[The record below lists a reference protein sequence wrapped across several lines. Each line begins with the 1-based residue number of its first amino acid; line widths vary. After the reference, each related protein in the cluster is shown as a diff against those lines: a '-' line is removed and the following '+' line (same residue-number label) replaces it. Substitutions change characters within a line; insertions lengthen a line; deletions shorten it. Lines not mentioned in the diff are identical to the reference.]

1 MKKVIIIAMMAV
13 VLASCTDNQMAKNY
27 GGTMSIDLPK
37 GQKLVNATW
46 KGESDLWYL
55 TRTMLTTD
63 SAETYTFHQE
73 KGSAISMYGNG
84 QVIFKESK

>member
-1 MKKVIIIAMMAV
+1 
-13 VLASCTDNQMAKNY
+13 MAKNY
-27 GGTMSIDLPK
+27 GGTMTIDLPK

-55 TRTMLTTD
+55 TKPMLPTD

-73 KGSAISMYGNG
+73 KGSAISIYGNG